1 MTSRIDTSR
10 HNTKHVCP
18 DCETNRTGLWATLEV
33 LAGHDTDASTPAI
46 YAEIVA
52 LRVARGT
59 VKGLRD
65 AAQR

>member
-18 DCETNRTGLWATLEV
+18 DCETNRTGLWATLDV
-33 LAGHDTDASTPAI
+33 PHQRNTDASTPAI

-59 VKGLRD
+59 VRGLRD

>member
-10 HNTKHVCP
+10 HHTKHVCP
-18 DCETNRTGLWATLEV
+18 DCETNRTGLWATSDV
-33 LAGHDTDASTPAI
+33 LAGHDTDELTPAI
-46 YAEIVA
+46 HADIVA
-52 LRVARGT
+52 LYVARST